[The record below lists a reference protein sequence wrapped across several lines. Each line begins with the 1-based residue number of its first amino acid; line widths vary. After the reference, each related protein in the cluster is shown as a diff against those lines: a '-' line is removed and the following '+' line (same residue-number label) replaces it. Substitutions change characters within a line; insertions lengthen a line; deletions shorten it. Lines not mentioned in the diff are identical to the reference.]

1 MVREIKE
8 YKKPGSVYPEVVV
21 MDVRDILHGDYSVE
35 RLVKNHDGYEMVYCH
50 HDLQK
55 CIDKAEKLFS
65 SL

>member
-8 YKKPGSVYPEVVV
+8 YKKPGSKYAEVVV
-21 MDVRDILHGDYSVE
+21 MDARDILHGDYSVE
-35 RLVKNHDGYEMVYCH
+35 RLDETGCGYKMVWCH

-55 CIDKAEKLFS
+55 CIAKAEKLFA